1 MSHRTIACRT
11 LKMLGGAILLAG
23 FAAGAQAQQFPTR
36 PITIVVPFPAG
47 GIADQAVRMAA
58 QKVTDNTG
66 WAVVV
71 DNRGGG
77 GGQIGAGA
85 VKASQ
90 PDGHTL
96 FLANIGT
103 HAINQSLYSKL
114 TYDPV
119 KDFVPVSLLFSFTH
133 VLAVNTD
140 SPYKTVAD
148 LVQAAKEKPG
158 TISFASQ
165 GIGSGGHL
173 LAELLKSKTKID
185 VVHVPYR
192 GTAQALPD
200 LLSGRVQFFFDGIP
214 GSGPLAADGK
224 LRALAVTDKLRAPM
238 LPDVPTMAEAGF
250 PGFEL
255 NAWFG
260 LAAPAGTPR
269 PIVDKLNAEFVKAMK
284 SPEVTQKLNELGVNV
299 VASSP
304 EEFASVMAQD
314 TNVLGRV
321 VKESG
326 AHVD

>member
-1 MSHRTIACRT
+1 MSHWTTVRQN
-11 LKMLGGAILLAG
+11 LMLLAG
-23 FAAGAQAQQFPTR
+23 AALLASLAPTVQAQQFPSR

-58 QKVTDNTG
+58 QKVTDDTG

-90 PDGHTL
+90 PDGQTL

-133 VLAVNTD
+133 VLAVNAD
-140 SPYKTVAD
+140 SPYRTVAD
-148 LVQAAKEKPG
+148 LVQAAKDKPG

-214 GSGPLAADGK
+214 GSGPLAAEGK
-224 LRALAVTDKLRAPM
+224 LRALAVTDKTRAPM
-238 LPDVPTMAEAGF
+238 LPNVPTMAEAGY

-260 LAAPAGTPR
+260 LAAPVGTPR
-269 PIVDKLNAEFVKAMK
+269 PIVDKINAAFAKAMK
-284 SPEVTQKLNELGVNV
+284 SPELVQKLNELGVKV

-314 TNVLGRV
+314 TNVLGQV

>member
-1 MSHRTIACRT
+1 MLICTAMRRTIAVLATAT
-11 LKMLGGAILLAG
+11 LFTGLTETV
-23 FAAGAQAQQFPTR
+23 QAQQFPSR
-36 PITIVVPFPAG
+36 PITVVVPFPAG

-58 QKVTDNTG
+58 QKVTDNAG

-71 DNRGGG
+71 DNRAGG

-119 KDFVPVSLLFSFTH
+119 RDFAPVSLLFSFPH
-133 VLAVNTD
+133 VLVVNVD
-140 SPYKTVAD
+140 SPYKSVAD
-148 LVQAAKEKPG
+148 LVRAAKEKPG
-158 TISFASQ
+158 SISFASQ

-214 GSGPLAADGK
+214 GSGPLAAEGK
-224 LRALAVTDKLRAPM
+224 LRALAVTDNNRTPM
-238 LPDVPTMAEAGF
+238 LPNVPTMAEAGY

-260 LAAPAGTPR
+260 LAAPAGTPK
-269 PIVDKLNAEFVKAMK
+269 PIVDRLNAEFVKAMT
-284 SPEVTQKLNELGVNV
+284 SSELVQKLNELGVKV
-299 VASSP
+299 VAGSP
-304 EEFASVMAQD
+304 DEFAAVMAHD
-314 TNVLGRV
+314 TDLLGRV
-321 VKESG
+321 VKEAG